1 MKTFAE
7 LLEEKSEDDLWIP
20 FTVSNEG
27 SRRLTKFKDMN
38 SWLLIILRGVLRA
51 GIWLMDQGKGHPNT
65 YLKSVAEMIKSKFT
79 KGNPKLVEDN
89 PIIKSFVKCLEGHG
103 RTLHGKKNNTRQEYR
118 LLEHPLF
125 LSLAQH
131 CVFNDRVRDEFRNKH
146 CSIFRSLDV
155 YCVLDGSSK
164 KSRQYPAS
172 EGWKRLFKQRS
183 SPGVMQAQLNVHGE
197 KYQGGLVPDL
207 VKIFRDTSA
216 HVTGSIPPARQ
227 VITPE
232 DRKDAGKPITQEIIG
247 KYIKIIGPHLL
258 SYLFESYGTCDTE
271 DKLR

>member
-1 MKTFAE
+1 
-7 LLEEKSEDDLWIP
+7 
-20 FTVSNEG
+20 
-27 SRRLTKFKDMN
+27 MN

-51 GIWLMDQGKGHPNT
+51 GIWLMDQGLEVGQITVNDIVFLKDDLSFEKPQIIDCLVTGRRKGHPNT